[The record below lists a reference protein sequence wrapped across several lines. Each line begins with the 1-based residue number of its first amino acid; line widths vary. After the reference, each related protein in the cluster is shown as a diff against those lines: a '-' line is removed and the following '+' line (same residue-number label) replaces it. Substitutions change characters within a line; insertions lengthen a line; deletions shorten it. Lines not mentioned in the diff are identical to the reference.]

1 MVKAHGLKGA
11 LKLELYTDSP
21 ELRFAKGNQL
31 MLQVPE
37 DSSWFGKTVTVKDL
51 RWYNQSAVLF
61 LEGVEDRDAAE
72 TLVKAI
78 LLIEQPL
85 DELPQEP
92 DTWYDHQLV
101 GLDVRVDG
109 EKVGEV
115 IRVDHF
121 PAQDLLIVKTD
132 KGETMVPFVSVI
144 VPEVN
149 QAEGYLVVTPPQGLF
164 IEESDEN

>member
-21 ELRFAKGNQL
+21 ELRFAAGNEL

-37 DSSWFGKTVTVKDL
+37 ESAWYGKTVKVKEL
-51 RWYNQSAVLF
+51 RWYNQSPVLF

-72 TLVKAI
+72 GLVKAI
-78 LLIEQPL
+78 LLIEKPS
-85 DELPQEP
+85 DELPKEP

-101 GLDVRVDG
+101 GLEVRVDN

-115 IRVDHF
+115 IRVDHL

-132 KGETMVPFVSVI
+132 KDEVMVPFVSVI

-149 QAEGYLVVTPPQGLF
+149 QKEGYLVVTPPQGLF
-164 IEESDEN
+164 VEEEQ

>member
-1 MVKAHGLKGA
+1 M
-11 LKLELYTDSP
+11 KLELYTDSP
-21 ELRFAKGNQL
+21 EIRFASGNQL

-37 DSSWFGKTVTVKDL
+37 ESEWHGKTVTVKEL

-61 LEGVEDRDAAE
+61 LEGVDDRDAAE
-72 TLVKAI
+72 ALVKAI
-78 LLIEQPL
+78 LLVEKPL

-101 GLDVRVDG
+101 GLEVRVDS

-115 IRVDHF
+115 IRVDHL

-132 KGETMVPFVSVI
+132 KGEVMVPFVSVI

-149 QAEGYLVVTPPQGLF
+149 QEKGYLVVTPPEGLF
-164 IEESDEN
+164 IEEEQ